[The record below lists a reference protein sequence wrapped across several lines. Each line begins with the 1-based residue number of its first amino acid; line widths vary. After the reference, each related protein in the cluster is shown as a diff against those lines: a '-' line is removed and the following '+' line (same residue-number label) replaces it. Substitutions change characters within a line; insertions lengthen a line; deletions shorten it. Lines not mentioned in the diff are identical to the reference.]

1 MRKTHHLLRVLLTIV
16 LLVFLFRG
24 ANQERNS

>member
-1 MRKTHHLLRVLLTIV
+1 MRKTHLLRVLLTIV

-24 ANQERNS
+24 ANQARNS

>member
-1 MRKTHHLLRVLLTIV
+1 MRKTHLLKVLLTIV

-24 ANQERNS
+24 AKQARNS